1 MIMKSINTKPKNT
14 KRRAG
19 SLVIKLIIGFLVLID
34 VYPLFWM
41 ITASF
46 KQPAEFVEKPAYALN
61 AGFYIQN
68 YIDAWTKGKM
78 AVFFKNSVI
87 NTLLSLVFIVIITVT
102 ISFALTK
109 MQWKGKEFFKKY
121 FALGIMIPVA
131 TSLIP
136 LFQIFQGMNLINT
149 RLGLILVYVA
159 SAISFSIY
167 LLTGAMTSLPDEIME
182 AAVID
187 GCGIYNLMLK
197 MIIPLTKNSII
208 TVLVIQFFFKWNDLL
223 YSMTFVSDSKL
234 KTIQTGLLYFQD
246 EFGSKNWG
254 AIFASVSICVVP
266 MLFMYLVLNKKIIE
280 GMTAGAVKG

>member
-1 MIMKSINTKPKNT
+1 MKRITVKKAVGGSI
-14 KRRAG
+14 RR
-19 SLVIKLIIGFLVLID
+19 VLIWLVVLVN

-41 ITASF
+41 LTASF
-46 KQPAEFVEKPAYALN
+46 KTPAEFVEKPAYALN
-61 AGFYIQN
+61 AGFYLQN
-68 YIDAWTKGKM
+68 YIDAWTRGKM
-78 AVFFKNSVI
+78 AIFFRNSLI
-87 NTLLSLVFIVIITVT
+87 NTVVSLAFIIFFTVT

-109 MQWKGKEFFKKY
+109 MHWKGREFCKKY
-121 FALGIMIPVA
+121 FAFGIMIPVA

-149 RLGLILVYVA
+149 RAALILVYVA

-167 LLTGAMTSLPDEIME
+167 LIAGSMLSFPDEIME

-187 GCGIYNLMLK
+187 GCGIYNLMWRVVV
-197 MIIPLTKNSII
+197 PLTKNSII

-223 YSMTFVSDSKL
+223 YSMTFISSTEL

-254 AIFASVSICVVP
+254 AIFASVSICVIP
-266 MLFMYLVLNKKIIE
+266 MLLMYLVLNKKVIE
-280 GMTAGAVKG
+280 GMTSGAVKG

>member
-1 MIMKSINTKPKNT
+1 MMKRTTARQPVGSWL
-14 KRRAG
+14 KRCLIA
-19 SLVIKLIIGFLVLID
+19 LVVLID

-61 AGFYIQN
+61 AGFYLQN
-68 YIDAWTKGKM
+68 YIDAWTRGKM
-78 AVFFKNSVI
+78 AIFFRNSLI
-87 NTLLSLVFIVIITVT
+87 NTVVSLVFIIFFTVT

-121 FALGIMIPVA
+121 FAFGIMIPVA

-136 LFQIFQGMNLINT
+136 LFQIFQKMSLINT
-149 RLGLILVYVA
+149 RSSLILVYVA

-167 LLTGAMTSLPDEIME
+167 LITGSMLSLPDEIME

-187 GCGIYNLMLK
+187 GCGIYNLMAK
-197 MIIPLTKNSII
+197 VVVPLTKNSII

-223 YSMTFVSDSKL
+223 YSMTFVSSTEL

-254 AIFASVSICVVP
+254 AIFASVSICVIP
-266 MLFMYLVLNKKIIE
+266 MLLMYLVLNKKVIE

>member
-1 MIMKSINTKPKNT
+1 MKHTT
-14 KRRAG
+14 ARRTLGTGMKRLLIA
-19 SLVIKLIIGFLVLID
+19 LVVLID

-41 ITASF
+41 LTASF

-61 AGFYIQN
+61 AGFYLQN
-68 YIDAWTKGKM
+68 YVDAWTRGKM
-78 AVFFKNSVI
+78 AIFFRNSLI
-87 NTLLSLVFIVIITVT
+87 NTVVSLVFIIFFTVT

-121 FALGIMIPVA
+121 FAFGIMIPVA

-136 LFQIFQGMNLINT
+136 LFQIFQKMSLINT
-149 RLGLILVYVA
+149 RSCLILVYVA

-167 LLTGAMTSLPDEIME
+167 LITGSMISLPDEIME

-187 GCGIYNLMLK
+187 GCGIYNLMAK
-197 MIIPLTKNSII
+197 VVVPLTKNSII

-223 YSMTFVSDSKL
+223 YSMTFVSSTEL

-266 MLFMYLVLNKKIIE
+266 MLLMYLVLNKKVIE